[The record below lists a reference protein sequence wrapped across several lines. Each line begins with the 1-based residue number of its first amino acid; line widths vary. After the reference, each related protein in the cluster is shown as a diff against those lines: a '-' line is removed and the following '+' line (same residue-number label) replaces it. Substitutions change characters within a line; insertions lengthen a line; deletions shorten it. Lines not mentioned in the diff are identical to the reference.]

1 MATCRPAMPSFSTSC
16 PPSTAEQA
24 RATSSQHLL
33 SFLPRRATWPAA
45 SEGRRPSSSETVAT
59 GNSSHLR
66 QAVQMSESEAPAP
79 APTPTSAALAA
90 AAPPASPSLP
100 DDEDILRMILL
111 RLPPL
116 PSSLPRASLVSKL
129 WRRVVSDPGF
139 RRRFRAHHKTPPLLG
154 FFFHNFNLQRSW
166 HVFTPTLAASD
177 RIPPARFACP
187 SKGSLLGC
195 RHGLALLEAGSTA
208 VVWDPITGRRSS
220 VDFPPELTLN
230 RNVTVYHGAVLGD
243 PAGSGGFRFRLIM
256 VSYRVFQGT
265 LRASIYDSDSG
276 NWGQIISTAAFSDC
290 FKPGVLVGSKLY
302 WLIRHRS
309 GGFLELDVDRRSLAV
324 IRLSED
330 IPVPEGAH
338 VQALRTRDGGLGVAV
353 VAKRRMQLWGSTA
366 ISGDVVRAVL
376 QKTVDLEQLL
386 SLPLPSTN
394 AHESSVVGYDED
406 TNTIFVWTSVG
417 VFMIQLESM
426 EFTKVSEDTC
436 IRGYYPFA
444 SFYTPGN

>member
-1 MATCRPAMPSFSTSC
+1 MPPPPLLDELVEEVLLRSPPHEPADLV
-16 PPSTAEQA
+16 
-24 RATSSQHLL
+24 R
-33 SFLPRRATWPAA
+33 
-45 SEGRRPSSSETVAT
+45 
-59 GNSSHLR
+59 
-66 QAVQMSESEAPAP
+66 
-79 APTPTSAALAA
+79 AALVC
-90 AAPPASPSLP
+90 
-100 DDEDILRMILL
+100 RRWH
-111 RLPPL
+111 RL
-116 PSSLPRASLVSKL
+116 
-129 WRRVVSDPGF
+129 VSDPGF
-139 RRRFRAHHKTPPLLG
+139 RRRFRAHHKAPPLLG
-154 FFFHNFNLQRSW
+154 FFFHNFNLRSSW
-166 HVFTPTLAASD
+166 HVFTPTLGAPD
-177 RIPPARFACP
+177 RIPSARFACP
-187 SKGSLLGC
+187 SKGSFLGC
-195 RHGLALLEAGSTA
+195 RHGLALLIEAGSTA
-208 VVWDPITGRRSS
+208 VVWDPVTGRRTS
-220 VDFPPELTLN
+220 VDFPPELTLS
-230 RNVTVYHGAVLGD
+230 RNVTAYHGAVLGD

-256 VSYRVFQGT
+256 VSYGVFEGT

-276 NWGQIISTAAFSDC
+276 NWGEIISTAAFSDY
-290 FKPGVLVGSKLY
+290 FKPGVLVGNKLY

-330 IPVPEGAH
+330 IPVPDGAH
-338 VQALRTRDGGLGVAV
+338 VQALRTRDGGLGLAV

-366 ISGDVVRAVL
+366 ISGDVVRGVL

-386 SLPLPSTN
+386 SLLLPSTN

>member
-1 MATCRPAMPSFSTSC
+1 MISYAVF
-16 PPSTAEQA
+16 
-24 RATSSQHLL
+24 
-33 SFLPRRATWPAA
+33 
-45 SEGRRPSSSETVAT
+45 EG
-59 GNSSHLR
+59 
-66 QAVQMSESEAPAP
+66 
-79 APTPTSAALAA
+79 
-90 AAPPASPSLP
+90 
-100 DDEDILRMILL
+100 I
-111 RLPPL
+111 
-116 PSSLPRASLVSKL
+116 
-129 WRRVVSDPGF
+129 
-139 RRRFRAHHKTPPLLG
+139 
-154 FFFHNFNLQRSW
+154 
-166 HVFTPTLAASD
+166 
-177 RIPPARFACP
+177 
-187 SKGSLLGC
+187 
-195 RHGLALLEAGSTA
+195 
-208 VVWDPITGRRSS
+208 
-220 VDFPPELTLN
+220 
-230 RNVTVYHGAVLGD
+230 
-243 PAGSGGFRFRLIM
+243 
-256 VSYRVFQGT
+256 
-265 LRASIYDSDSG
+265 LRASVYDSDSG
-276 NWGQIISTAAFSDC
+276 NWGEIISTAAYSDC

-302 WLIRHRS
+302 WLIRHRG

-386 SLPLPSTN
+386 SLLLPSTN

-436 IRGYYPFA
+436 LRDYYPFA